1 MASRLKALLRRDKT
15 ASPLSEHDSLR
26 RTLVRRQKVVDRLL
40 AFSPHLRTLLLVA
53 GLVYTLALPC
63 KELGRKHYISEN
75 ALQPGHVNT
84 YWNWADVHVAD
95 AYADKVAQ
103 WSRQEVSGQQRSRGI
118 KLAFEELGL
127 STAQQGYTFA
137 LPNSSSL
144 SGINTYAILP
154 APKTDG
160 AEALVLSASWL
171 SRATNE
177 DGSRR
182 VNTRGVALVLALA
195 NYFKKHSMWS
205 KDIIFLVSDGYADG
219 AQAWLDSY
227 HGFGQSNLE
236 AEELALTTGAVW
248 AALGLDY
255 PHHSFS
261 HVGMFYEGANGN
273 LPNLDFLNSASRIL
287 RGMNIPTLLHSYDPA
302 STSALPSFLRSL
314 PLTDHPEV
322 QRYAHAARTLFHQV
336 ALTAD
341 GRILG
346 PEGTFG
352 KYRIDAITLHGIPA
366 EGPHGFHVLGRA
378 VESLFRSLNN
388 LLERFHQSFFLYL
401 MTSVDS
407 FVAVGNYLAAPILLG
422 AGLTVEGLMTW
433 AAAAGTTTA
442 KGAKEVP
449 HGARPLVNAAVVVV
463 GAAAAGAAQLRLV
476 EAVDP
481 TAPIHEYLPPFL
493 LGLNLVLPLLL
504 SCLVSPRSP
513 TRAAHLSLT
522 LRAMALLLSGLL
534 VSTLATLNFGLAL
547 VVALHLCAVL
557 LLLAPVARRVPR
569 SRRVARRA
577 QQVGL
582 AAVSPMGLWV
592 VWRVVG
598 RQAAERWAT
607 DLLRDWHVGG
617 GWSLP
622 LAVGV
627 VGPLGVV
634 SATAALL

>member
-1 MASRLKALLRRDKT
+1 MSRLKALLRRGKT
-15 ASPLSEHDSLR
+15 ASPVSEHDSLR
-26 RTLVRRQKVVDRLL
+26 RTLVRRQKVVDRLV
-40 AFSPHLRTLLLVA
+40 AFGPHLGTLLLVA
-53 GLVYTLALPC
+53 GLVYTLALPL

-103 WSRQEVSGQQRSRGI
+103 WSKLEVSGEQRSRGI

-127 STAQQGYTFA
+127 STAQQAYTFD
-137 LPNSSSL
+137 LPNNSSL

-171 SRATNE
+171 SRARNE

-205 KDIIFLVSDGYADG
+205 KDIIFLVSDGHVDG

-227 HGFGQSNLE
+227 HGFKQSNLQ

-261 HVGMFYEGANGN
+261 HIGMFYEGANGN

-302 STSALPSFLRSL
+302 ATSPLPSFLRSL
-314 PLTDHPEV
+314 PFADHAEV
-322 QRYAHAARTLFHQV
+322 QRYAHAARNLFHQV

-352 KYRIDAITLHGIPA
+352 KYRIDAITLYGIPA

-401 MTSVDS
+401 MTSVGS

-422 AGLTVEGLMTW
+422 AGLTVEGLVTW
-433 AAAAGTTTA
+433 SAAAVTTTA
-442 KGAKEVP
+442 KEG
-449 HGARPLVNAAVVVV
+449 GRPLVKAAVVVV

-481 TAPIHEYLPPFL
+481 TAPIHVRPTS
-493 LGLNLVLPLLL
+493 L
-504 SCLVSPRSP
+504 SRS
-513 TRAAHLSLT
+513 
-522 LRAMALLLSGLL
+522 
-534 VSTLATLNFGLAL
+534 VD
-547 VVALHLCAVL
+547 
-557 LLLAPVARRVPR
+557 
-569 SRRVARRA
+569 SRT
-577 QQVGL
+577 GN
-582 AAVSPMGLWV
+582 
-592 VWRVVG
+592 
-598 RQAAERWAT
+598 
-607 DLLRDWHVGG
+607 
-617 GWSLP
+617 
-622 LAVGV
+622 
-627 VGPLGVV
+627 
-634 SATAALL
+634 